1 MEMSYQDHF
10 KTCPYCNKG
19 LVSKPTI
26 TVKSASSADKRRKLI
41 ELGHLIRGI
50 PVRTKGAYASKF
62 DVNIESPMES
72 RSKSKPGTLEKAYKL
87 KELRK
92 LISG

>member
-1 MEMSYQDHF
+1 MYEDHL
-10 KTCPYCNKG
+10 KSCSYCNKG
-19 LVSKPTI
+19 LLSKPTI
-26 TVKSASSADKRRKLI
+26 RVVKSASSTDKRRKLI

-50 PVRTKGAYASKF
+50 PIRTKGASKF

>member
-1 MEMSYQDHF
+1 MLFQDHL
-10 KTCPYCNKG
+10 KTCSYCNKG
-19 LVSKPTI
+19 LASKPTI
-26 TVKSASSADKRRKLI
+26 RVVKSASSADKRRKLI
-41 ELGHLIRGI
+41 GLGHMIRGI
-50 PVRTKGAYASKF
+50 PIRTKGAYASKF